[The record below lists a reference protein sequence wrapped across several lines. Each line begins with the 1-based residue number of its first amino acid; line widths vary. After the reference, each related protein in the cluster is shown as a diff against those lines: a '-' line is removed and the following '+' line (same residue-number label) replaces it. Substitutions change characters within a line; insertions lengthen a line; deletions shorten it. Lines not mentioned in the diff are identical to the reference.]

1 MENRLLRLLQRGENK
16 LIENGEATLMDR
28 QKKRKR
34 TENGGAN
41 GVDRSR
47 HERESA
53 VKENSAVSTPPPS
66 EAEVDE
72 FFAILRRM
80 NVAVK
85 YLQKNAQINN
95 TACSHKRVVPRVDL
109 DLNTLPESGD

>member
-1 MENRLLRLLQRGENK
+1 
-16 LIENGEATLMDR
+16 MDR
-28 QKKRKR
+28 HKKRKR

-47 HERESA
+47 HERESS
-53 VKENSAVSTPPPS
+53 VKENTAVSKPPPPS
-66 EAEVDE
+66 EAEVNE

-80 NVAVK
+80 NVAMK
-85 YLQKNAQINN
+85 YLQKNAQIDEVEG
-95 TACSHKRVVPRVDL
+95 SHKRVVPRVDL

>member
-1 MENRLLRLLQRGENK
+1 
-16 LIENGEATLMDR
+16 MDD

-34 TENGGAN
+34 TESGG
-41 GVDRSR
+41 DRRR
-47 HERESA
+47 HGREGA
-53 VKENSAVSTPPPS
+53 LKENNAVSPPPS

-85 YLQKNAQINN
+85 YLQKNTRIDDLPG
-95 TACSHKRVVPRVDL
+95 CRKRVSL
-109 DLNTLPESGD
+109 DLNTLPENGD

>member
-1 MENRLLRLLQRGENK
+1 
-16 LIENGEATLMDR
+16 MDR

-34 TENGGAN
+34 TLNGG
-41 GVDRSR
+41 DRSK
-47 HERESA
+47 HETETSE
-53 VKENSAVSTPPPS
+53 KENIAISPPLPPPS

-85 YLQKNAQINN
+85 YLQKSSQIDDV
-95 TACSHKRVVPRVDL
+95 AAAGGEKRVVPRVDL
-109 DLNTLPESGD
+109 DLNTLPDNGD

>member
-1 MENRLLRLLQRGENK
+1 
-16 LIENGEATLMDR
+16 MDR

-34 TENGGAN
+34 TVNTDANSGDHSGGA
-41 GVDRSR
+41 
-47 HERESA
+47 
-53 VKENSAVSTPPPS
+53 AVSPPLPAPS

-85 YLQKNAQINN
+85 YLQKNAQIDDV
-95 TACSHKRVVPRVDL
+95 AEAGGQKRVDL
-109 DLNTLPESGD
+109 DLNTLPESED